1 MKKVFQLGMLVF
13 GFAVIAGCTKS
24 IVVTDD
30 MLSGS
35 ITTGGVADSTGVD
48 VATGAGLATGPIA
61 ADPVAIQGV
70 GTEPFWA
77 FAFTGDTM
85 VRSAPDNTGVSHTT
99 YTGITQVVVSGTTT
113 IYSDLANLTI
123 LKVAPGT
130 CSDGMSDIVY
140 PGTVEAT
147 VGGQTY
153 NGCVK

>member
-1 MKKVFQLGMLVF
+1 MKKVIQLGIALFGLVF
-13 GFAVIAGCTKS
+13 IAGCTKT

-35 ITTGGVADSTGVD
+35 VTTGGVADSTGVD
-48 VATGAGLATGPIA
+48 VSTGADLATGPVA
-61 ADPVAIQGV
+61 TDPVVIQGI

-77 FAFTGDTM
+77 FTFTGDTM
-85 VRSAPDNTGVSHTT
+85 VRSAPDNTGVSNTT
-99 YTGITQVVVSGTTT
+99 YTGITQVTVSGAMT

-130 CSDGMSDIVY
+130 CSDGMSDVVY

-147 VGGQTY
+147 VAAQIY

>member
-1 MKKVFQLGMLVF
+1 MKKVFQLTVLLF
-13 GFAVIAGCTKS
+13 GFVVLAGCTKT

-35 ITTGGVADSTGVD
+35 VTTGGVADSTDVD
-48 VATGAGLATGPIA
+48 VSTGANLTGPVA
-61 ADPVAIQGV
+61 ADPVVIHGV

-85 VRSAPDNTGVSHTT
+85 VRSAPDNTGVSNTT
-99 YTGITQVVVSGTTT
+99 YTGITQVVVSGTMT

-140 PGTVEAT
+140 SGTVEAT